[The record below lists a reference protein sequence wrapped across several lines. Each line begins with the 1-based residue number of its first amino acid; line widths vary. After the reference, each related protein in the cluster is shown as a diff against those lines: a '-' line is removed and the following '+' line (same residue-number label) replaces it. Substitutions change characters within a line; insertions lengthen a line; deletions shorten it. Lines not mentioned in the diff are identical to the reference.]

1 MDADRTSRQD
11 ALSADETGVNQRHW
25 DDMARAHAAR
35 PSEMYD
41 ADALLAGTR
50 ELGQAEAAAVRAAVG
65 DVRGL
70 DVLHVQCHLAY
81 DGIVLARQG
90 ARVTGADFSA
100 AALEG
105 ARDLAE
111 RAGVAL
117 DTVQAD
123 STALP
128 AELHGRF
135 DLAYATI
142 GVISWIGDLGA
153 WMRSVAATLK
163 PGGVLA
169 LVEIHPVYGMIAS
182 LEPLV
187 LDFPYAF
194 DGARRYDEPGSY
206 ADPDA
211 AVQATEQVNYGHS
224 LGEVVNTAIAAG
236 LVVER
241 LDEHLDSDSDP
252 RGDVLHRDEDGR
264 YRLRLGGEALP
275 VLFTLLARKPRG

>member
-1 MDADRTSRQD
+1 
-11 ALSADETGVNQRHW
+11 V
-25 DDMARAHAAR
+25 
-35 PSEMYD
+35 
-41 ADALLAGTR
+41 
-50 ELGQAEAAAVRAAVG
+50 ELE
-65 DVRGL
+65 
-70 DVLHVQCHLAY
+70 
-81 DGIVLARQG
+81 I
-90 ARVTGADFSA
+90 
-100 AALEG
+100 
-105 ARDLAE
+105 
-111 RAGVAL
+111 
-117 DTVQAD
+117 VQAD

-163 PGGVLA
+163 PGGALA
-169 LVEIHPVYGMIAS
+169 LVEIHPLYGMFAS